1 MTFSHLNRFLPK
13 RVTFNVKRIF
23 LQFTEDLKAR
33 RGDTRFLK
41 LRVSGNGLIVS
52 FQWKVD
58 GPIIQMLKKRKKGRN
73 WPKFGVSVGEIT
85 GECQLPEQKS
95 GKAWFSLYL
104 VELTAA
110 RKSSRPPRTPRNYSG
125 NTEPSGW
132 PRGELKPRAQRYS
145 LSLSLF
151 SFSPL
156 CSLRGSSKATADW
169 QLSHADA
176 PFVWVNS

>member
-1 MTFSHLNRFLPK
+1 M
-13 RVTFNVKRIF
+13 
-23 LQFTEDLKAR
+23 
-33 RGDTRFLK
+33 DTRFLK
-41 LRVSGNGLIVS
+41 LRLSGNGLIVS

-85 GECQLPEQKS
+85 GKRQLPGQKS

-132 PRGELKPRAQRYS
+132 PRGELKPRAQRSS
-145 LSLSLF
+145 LSPFSLPRRSVLFVVHQKRRLTDSCHTPTLLLSGWIRKWT
-151 SFSPL
+151 SWKD
-156 CSLRGSSKATADW
+156 R
-169 QLSHADA
+169 
-176 PFVWVNS
+176 